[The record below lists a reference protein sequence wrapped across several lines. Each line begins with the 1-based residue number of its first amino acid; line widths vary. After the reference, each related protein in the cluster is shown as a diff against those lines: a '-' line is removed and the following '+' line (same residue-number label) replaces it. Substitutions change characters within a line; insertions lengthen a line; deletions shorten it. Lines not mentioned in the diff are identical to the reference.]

1 MILNTGK
8 CHYMCMSK
16 DVRENG
22 TLQVSSQQK

>member
-1 MILNTGK
+1 MILNTEK